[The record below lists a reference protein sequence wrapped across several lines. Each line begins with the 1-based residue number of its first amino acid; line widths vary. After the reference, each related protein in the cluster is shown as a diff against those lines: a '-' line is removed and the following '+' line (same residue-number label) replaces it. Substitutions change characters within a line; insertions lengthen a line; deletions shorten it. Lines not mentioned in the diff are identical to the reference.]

1 MKEAEN
7 PLRDDEEHE
16 RNETDEGLLDTA
28 WSLLDGRG
36 ATLDDLLRPYELA
49 EHEVMREHGDA
60 ASPRAEADRRM
71 FFRRCVRVQAIF
83 LREHLRGWP
92 WHPGEQE
99 GRDPGARAEKGLQCA
114 EAFRNWMKSCRTAEA
129 AREEE
134 AGPGPGSGAGGWG
147 A

>member
-1 MKEAEN
+1 M
-7 PLRDDEEHE
+7 
-16 RNETDEGLLDTA
+16 
-28 WSLLDGRG
+28 
-36 ATLDDLLRPYELA
+36 
-49 EHEVMREHGDA
+49 
-60 ASPRAEADRRM
+60 
-71 FFRRCVRVQAIF
+71 QAIF

-92 WHPGEQE
+92 WHPSEQE

-114 EAFRNWMKSCRTAEA
+114 GAFRNWMKSCRTAEA